1 MNKGDSRKICLTGQH
16 LCLLG
21 FRLQKLQFIDSAAAQ
36 CYTLVQTKIKNHFS
50 LIIPKPVNMN
60 KTLMLLKQPDLTCKA
75 CLSSVAAL
83 ACCDAFLSSFC
94 SAVDFLREDFSDL
107 YLSLSLACSSS
118 CTTGDQYSLM

>member
-1 MNKGDSRKICLTGQH
+1 MGWPLPPQYKQRPMYWS
-16 LCLLG
+16 
-21 FRLQKLQFIDSAAAQ
+21 
-36 CYTLVQTKIKNHFS
+36 
-50 LIIPKPVNMN
+50 IPKLVNMN
-60 KTLMLLKQPDLTCKA
+60 KTLMLLKQPDRTCKA

-118 CTTGDQYSLM
+118 CTTGDQYSLMLVVQLNYDRAE